1 MDNLREDLTVINE
14 NDILYLA
21 SYVGKLILE
30 SGGETYRAEDMVDKI
45 CNHYGLESNSF
56 AVLSSILTTIR
67 GRERRFFTN
76 IEKIRMRT
84 INVEKIS
91 KLSSLVRDIDSYTFK
106 EFLEK
111 VKEID
116 DEKAYGFL
124 YVLLGNCIA
133 AGAFAYY
140 FGGNRG
146 SCIAS
151 VIGAI
156 SISFLGYFAAKL
168 MINKF
173 FLNLVG
179 GMVCSFS
186 AYICFLFGIIPEI
199 SVTIISTLMLLVPGI
214 AFTNSIRDLITGDLV
229 SGIARGVEAFMVGTA
244 LAIGSGITL
253 SIIKTLGGLLWG

>member
-1 MDNLREDLTVINE
+1 MDNLGEDVAVINE
-14 NDILYLA
+14 DDILYLA
-21 SYVGKLILE
+21 SYMGKLVLE

-45 CNHYGLESNSF
+45 CSYYGLESSSF
-56 AVLSSILTTIR
+56 AVLSSILTTVR
-67 GRERRFFTN
+67 GKEGKFFTN
-76 IEKIRMRT
+76 IEKIKMRS

-91 KLSSLVRDIDSYTFK
+91 KLSSLVRDIDNYSFK

-116 DEKAYGFL
+116 KEKAYSFFYIL
-124 YVLLGNCIA
+124 FGNCIA

-140 FGGNRG
+140 FGGNKAN
-146 SCIAS
+146 CIAS
-151 VIGAI
+151 IIGAI
-156 SISFLGYFAAKL
+156 SISFLGYFSEKL

-186 AYICFLFGIIPEI
+186 AYVCFLLGVIPEI

-214 AFTNSIRDLITGDLV
+214 SFTNSIRDLITGDLV

-253 SIIKTLGGLLWG
+253 SIIKTFGGLR